1 MPGETA
7 AAKERREIHYE
18 GVHCSLA
25 ITQLASEVVVLKI
38 SGSDVGEFGDAPLL
52 ALDGWLAGAAPV
64 ELFIDA
70 RNVRGAS
77 IDVSG
82 EWAIW
87 LGRHK
92 ANLRAITMLMGSP
105 FIHITAEFV
114 RRFADLEGIMRICT
128 EPDVFEAAL
137 HAALKSN

>member
-38 SGSDVGEFGDAPLL
+38 SGSDIGEFGDAPLL

-92 ANLRAITMLMGSP
+92 ANLRAITMLTGSP
-105 FIHITAEFV
+105 FIHITANLC
-114 RRFADLEGIMRICT
+114 AGSPIWKALMRICT
-128 EPDVFEAAL
+128 EPDVFDAAL